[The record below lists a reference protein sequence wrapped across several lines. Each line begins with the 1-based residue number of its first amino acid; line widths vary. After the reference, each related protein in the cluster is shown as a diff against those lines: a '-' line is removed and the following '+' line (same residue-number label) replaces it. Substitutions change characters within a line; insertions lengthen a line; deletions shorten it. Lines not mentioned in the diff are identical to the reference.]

1 MMSIRMLI
9 ASFIHLSWLSSTILA
24 PIPLSMASI
33 PLFRWRDLADTET
46 DREVHLFF
54 PH

>member
-33 PLFRWRDLADTET
+33 PLFRWRDQRRDG
-46 DREVHLFF
+46 REAF
-54 PH
+54 

>member
-33 PLFRWRDLADTET
+33 PLFRWRDLADTESQ
-46 DREVHLFF
+46 
-54 PH
+54 

>member
-33 PLFRWRDLADTET
+33 PLFRWRDLTQRG
-46 DREVHLFF
+46 REVSLLKKK
-54 PH
+54 